1 MASGR
6 GRAVEPADAMNAR
19 SARRSEWV
27 VLLVAALV
35 WLPGLGVRDLWSP
48 DEPRIAQVADEL
60 RARRAGPAGVVLLHL
75 DGRPYT
81 QKPPLYYW
89 LVAGLGAPF
98 GQVDAWAARAPSAV
112 GALASLALTMALAR
126 RWFGPQVAP
135 WAGALLLV
143 SVRFSE
149 LGQRAQLDALLTACE
164 LAAWLAWVRGE
175 RGELDRVRARTW
187 LHAALGAGMLVKGP
201 VALLPLAAIA
211 IQLGLEQRTRE
222 LRTLFALRGWT
233 LSLGPFLLWGGAALM
248 LAPAGFFQQAVV
260 ENLCARFL
268 TGSSHVRPFYYYAY
282 QLPLDFLPSTLLL
295 PAAVVG
301 AWRARRGTSEADRSW
316 RLLSVWVLVF
326 LAFFSLSAGKR
337 GLYLV
342 PMFPAL
348 AIGCAAALV
357 AALAQRR
364 SLPWGLG
371 WVLGALAGALALA
384 AAAFWTGTSLS
395 LELPQT
401 VRVPA
406 AFPAAVVTLCIAAL
420 AAGVFSA
427 ARGYGALVRAGLALL
442 AIALLQASTYRLL
455 YPALDPE
462 RSLRPIAQAAL
473 ALARPGETIGVVDH
487 ATLIPGLTYYAC
499 GEPGRFEHLADRAA
513 IEEFLTSGRGQVV
526 VSELRRGWALESIP
540 HPRRAEFRSGR
551 RLAWVHAPATRQQVA
566 AGATCR

>member
-211 IQLGLEQRTRE
+211 IQLGRSR
-222 LRTLFALRGWT
+222 
-233 LSLGPFLLWGGAALM
+233 SGPSCSGAA
-248 LAPAGFFQQAVV
+248 
-260 ENLCARFL
+260 
-268 TGSSHVRPFYYYAY
+268 
-282 QLPLDFLPSTLLL
+282 
-295 PAAVVG
+295 
-301 AWRARRGTSEADRSW
+301 
-316 RLLSVWVLVF
+316 RL
-326 LAFFSLSAGKR
+326 
-337 GLYLV
+337 
-342 PMFPAL
+342 
-348 AIGCAAALV
+348 
-357 AALAQRR
+357 
-364 SLPWGLG
+364 
-371 WVLGALAGALALA
+371 
-384 AAAFWTGTSLS
+384 
-395 LELPQT
+395 
-401 VRVPA
+401 
-406 AFPAAVVTLCIAAL
+406 
-420 AAGVFSA
+420 
-427 ARGYGALVRAGLALL
+427 
-442 AIALLQASTYRLL
+442 
-455 YPALDPE
+455 
-462 RSLRPIAQAAL
+462 
-473 ALARPGETIGVVDH
+473 
-487 ATLIPGLTYYAC
+487 
-499 GEPGRFEHLADRAA
+499 
-513 IEEFLTSGRGQVV
+513 
-526 VSELRRGWALESIP
+526 
-540 HPRRAEFRSGR
+540 
-551 RLAWVHAPATRQQVA
+551 
-566 AGATCR
+566 